1 MGTNL
6 NDFLPMVD
14 KLVSIHKEKVPAY
27 EKVITDLTSQVLI
40 LDESKKG
47 AEKHAS
53 QAKEREQTAWDQVI
67 ALQQEVVMLGTEINS
82 LRQLEERLS
91 QNNADLAERLTESV
105 ELVQFMDQ

>member
-1 MGTNL
+1 MSQKVREIVNGVDQTNMGTNL

-53 QAKEREQTAWDQVI
+53 
-67 ALQQEVVMLGTEINS
+67 
-82 LRQLEERLS
+82 
-91 QNNADLAERLTESV
+91 
-105 ELVQFMDQ
+105 

>member
-1 MGTNL
+1 
-6 NDFLPMVD
+6 MVD

-53 QAKEREQTAWDQVI
+53 
-67 ALQQEVVMLGTEINS
+67 
-82 LRQLEERLS
+82 
-91 QNNADLAERLTESV
+91 
-105 ELVQFMDQ
+105 